1 MNILFLST
9 CYPHPSAPV
18 RGTYNYELCEA
29 MRSFARVRVV
39 SPRPWTE
46 VVRSWRRQDRQR
58 KAPRARGAIRSE
70 FPCYFYPPR
79 ILRHQYGQWM
89 WRSIRKAGERTATD
103 FSTDWVLSYWAHPDG
118 EAGLEAARAVGAKSA
133 VIVGGSD
140 VLILPKKPRR
150 RACVQR
156 VLTETDAIFTVSEG
170 LRRTVIDLGV
180 DSSRVHTIYQGINQS
195 IFNTGFKSLA
205 RQEIGMPVSDRMFL
219 WVGRMVGVKQLALL
233 VEAFRKVQQ
242 TEPAA
247 RLVLAGDGPLHGET
261 RQAAELAGLSAT
273 VHFAGPIPQTEL
285 PKWYRAAD
293 ATVLSSSSEGLPNVF
308 RESLAC
314 GTPFVSTDVGSISE
328 IASPESSTLARSG
341 DAEELKTHL
350 HRRMVDAI
358 VLSKAGKMDES
369 ELRQQLRA
377 LAAHL
382 CTLDEVNLNG
392 EQREQMVREI
402 MDEIYGFGPL
412 EPLMNDPEI
421 SDVLVNGPDRVF
433 VERNGR
439 LQQTPIQFADEHHLM
454 RLIHR
459 LVGRAGRRI
468 DEVSPMVDAKLPD
481 GSRLNAVIP
490 PLALK
495 GPTISIRRFR
505 SRALLFEDMVSMGSM
520 APEMA
525 DFLVMAIRGRLN
537 LLVSGGTGAGKTTLL
552 NNLSRFIPV
561 TERVITIEQTAELQL
576 QQPDVVSLEMRPANV
591 EGTGEIDQRDLL
603 KNSLRMRPDRI
614 IVGESRGGEVLE
626 MLQAMNTG
634 HDGSMSTLHANDTR
648 DALDRLE
655 MMIAL
660 SGVDLPTQVARQYI
674 ASAVQLLVHMTRLS
688 TGERKVTRISELCGC
703 RNGVYIIEDIFVYRW
718 QGVDESCRAIGSF
731 FATGH
736 EPTVLKRLAAA
747 GFDIQAN
754 LFDARELKS
763 R

>member
-1 MNILFLST
+1 MVAEST
-9 CYPHPSAPV
+9 AK
-18 RGTYNYELCEA
+18 
-29 MRSFARVRVV
+29 VV
-39 SPRPWTE
+39 SENP
-46 VVRSWRRQDRQR
+46 SQQFQR
-58 KAPRARGAIRSE
+58 
-70 FPCYFYPPR
+70 
-79 ILRHQYGQWM
+79 
-89 WRSIRKAGERTATD
+89 
-103 FSTDWVLSYWAHPDG
+103 
-118 EAGLEAARAVGAKSA
+118 
-133 VIVGGSD
+133 
-140 VLILPKKPRR
+140 
-150 RACVQR
+150 
-156 VLTETDAIFTVSEG
+156 
-170 LRRTVIDLGV
+170 
-180 DSSRVHTIYQGINQS
+180 
-195 IFNTGFKSLA
+195 
-205 RQEIGMPVSDRMFL
+205 
-219 WVGRMVGVKQLALL
+219 
-233 VEAFRKVQQ
+233 
-242 TEPAA
+242 
-247 RLVLAGDGPLHGET
+247 
-261 RQAAELAGLSAT
+261 
-273 VHFAGPIPQTEL
+273 
-285 PKWYRAAD
+285 
-293 ATVLSSSSEGLPNVF
+293 
-308 RESLAC
+308 
-314 GTPFVSTDVGSISE
+314 
-328 IASPESSTLARSG
+328 
-341 DAEELKTHL
+341 LKTHL

-358 VLSKAGKMDES
+358 DLSKAGKMNED
-369 ELRQQLRA
+369 ELRQQLRS
-377 LAAHL
+377 LASHL
-382 CTLDEVNLNG
+382 CTLEEVNLSG
-392 EQREQMVREI
+392 EHREQMVREI

-421 SDVLVNGPDRVF
+421 SDVLVNAPDRVF
-433 VERNGR
+433 VERNGL
-439 LQQTPIQFADEHHLM
+439 LQHTNIQFADEHHLM

-490 PLALK
+490 PLALR

-561 TERVITIEQTAELQL
+561 SERVITIEQTAELQL

-591 EGTGEIDQRDLL
+591 EGSGEIDQRALL

-614 IVGESRGGEVLE
+614 IVGEARGGEVLE

-660 SGVDLPTQVARQYI
+660 SGVDLPTTIARQYI
-674 ASAVQLLVHMTRLS
+674 ASAVQLLIQMTRLS
-688 TGERKVTRISELCGC
+688 TGERKITRVSELCGC
-703 RNGVYIIEDIFVYRW
+703 RNGVYVLEDIFVYRW
-718 QGVDESCRAIGSF
+718 QGVDANGKAIGSF

-747 GFDIQAN
+747 GFEIPAN
-754 LFDARELKS
+754 LFDARELHS